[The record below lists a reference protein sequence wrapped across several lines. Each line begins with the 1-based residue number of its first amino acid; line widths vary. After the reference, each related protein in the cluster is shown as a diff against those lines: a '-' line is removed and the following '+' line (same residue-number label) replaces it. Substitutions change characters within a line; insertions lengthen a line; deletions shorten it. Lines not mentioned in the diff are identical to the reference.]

1 MRISFALAIGALMAL
16 AACSAPSGGVGDQAS
31 VPGARPVQLAS
42 AAPDALAATETV
54 PAKHR
59 DLYCEAYPFMC
70 KTVPVQIASAAP
82 GLPLT
87 GDARPPGV
95 PNDPYCDAYPF
106 LYGYGFY
113 QGGYCGPN
121 PYYFGYGGVLYID
134 VLRFTSQHLLA
145 GLNHFPNVTVKIP
158 ATMAMVPQRMIRR

>member
-1 MRISFALAIGALMAL
+1 MAL
-16 AACSAPSGGVGDQAS
+16 AACSAPSGGAADQAGI
-31 VPGARPVQLAS
+31 PAARPVQLAS
-42 AAPDALAATETV
+42 AAPDALAAAEAGAG
-54 PAKHR
+54 PSKRR

-70 KTVPVQIASAAP
+70 KTMPVQIASTAP

-121 PYYFGYGGVLYID
+121 PYYFGYGGVLYIN

-145 GLNHFPNVTVKIP
+145 GLNNTPNIRIP
-158 ATMAMVPQRMIRR
+158 MAMAAPRQAVRRR